1 MTNRHVIEGDVAFC
15 HLRTPD
21 VYKGAPKD
29 NYEITVS
36 ISDEDSEKLKAQG
49 VKVKD
54 YNGTAQRHFTT
65 KEKLT
70 IFSPDMTV
78 WDGDEIARGSR
89 VKLVYQLSKEPYDN
103 YGYSAYVSD
112 IQIIRAGAR
121 PIPPEFEPVQESLA
135 DTVETVTADDP
146 PF

>member
-29 NYEITVS
+29 NYEITIS
-36 ISDEDSEKLKAQG
+36 ISDRDAEKLKAQG
-49 VKVKD
+49 IKVRD

-65 KEKLT
+65 RNKLK
-70 IFSPDMTV
+70 IYAPDLTE
-78 WDGDEIARGSR
+78 WEGDEIPRGSR
-89 VKLVYQLSKEPYDN
+89 VKLIYGKSKLPHDD
-103 YGYSAYVSD
+103 YGYSAYLNDV
-112 IQIIRAGAR
+112 QILSAGAR

-135 DTVETVTADDP
+135 DTVTLTADDP